1 MIPASGTE
9 GPTAVTFERR
19 TPPVKVWALVGL
31 AFLLFEAY
39 LMIAWVASGDA
50 KPSPR
55 GPTPISATYQTVI
68 YVWEIANVIACVL
81 FLYHFLVKPWRREHR
96 VTLDG
101 LLCVAF
107 LLLFWQDPLSNYY
120 QTAVTYNA
128 AQTNFGSWVMHIPG
142 WNAPL
147 GNQLGWPIVWGPPA
161 YLYFWMLS
169 VIAGGWIMTR
179 AKRRWPRLTRLQII
193 VICYFTMAV
202 VDLIGELIWV
212 RLGLYTFIGPPWE
225 SLTLFYGHYYQ
236 FPIYETLLLSLPMT
250 AVTCLRYFKNDRGQT
265 LVERGLHDVGGSG
278 LKRTA
283 IRFLALVAATNVIFL
298 GLYNIPMQWF
308 AMRTTAPVQ
317 DIVDRS
323 YLLNGICG
331 PGTTYACP
339 GKDIPIPRPESA
351 HVDPQ
356 GQLVKPGR

>member
-1 MIPASGTE
+1 
-9 GPTAVTFERR
+9 
-19 TPPVKVWALVGL
+19 
-31 AFLLFEAY
+31 
-39 LMIAWVASGDA
+39 
-50 KPSPR
+50 
-55 GPTPISATYQTVI
+55 
-68 YVWEIANVIACVL
+68 
-81 FLYHFLVKPWRREHR
+81 
-96 VTLDG
+96 
-101 LLCVAF
+101 
-107 LLLFWQDPLSNYY
+107 
-120 QTAVTYNA
+120 
-128 AQTNFGSWVMHIPG
+128 
-142 WNAPL
+142 
-147 GNQLGWPIVWGPPA
+147 
-161 YLYFWMLS
+161 
-169 VIAGGWIMTR
+169 
-179 AKRRWPRLTRLQII
+179 
-193 VICYFTMAV
+193 
-202 VDLIGELIWV
+202 
-212 RLGLYTFIGPPWE
+212 
-225 SLTLFYGHYYQ
+225 LTLFYGHYYQ